1 MARLSRRAFIE
12 RTGMGFAAATTL
24 PSIDIQKNAAASE
37 TETHTSHILIS
48 LTVNGTVRTVKS
60 EAHWT
65 LAEVLR
71 DHLDLKGTKIGCDR
85 GQCGACTVLQDDKP
99 IYSCSTLAIWSN
111 ERKITTVE
119 GLTKNGKLDPLQ
131 NAFIENDGPQCGFCT
146 SGQLMAAKALLAK
159 NPNPTGE
166 EVKQAMVGNICRCSN
181 YNHYVTAVL
190 DAACKDVNRA

>member
-1 MARLSRRAFIE
+1 LARLSRRAFIE
-12 RTGMGFAAATTL
+12 RTSIGFAAVTTL
-24 PSIDIQKNAAASE
+24 PSIDVPQNE
-37 TETHTSHILIS
+37 TQSKPATRTSRILIS

-111 ERKITTVE
+111 GRKITTVE
-119 GLTKNGKLDPLQ
+119 GLAKNGKLDPLQ
-131 NAFIENDGPQCGFCT
+131 NAFIEHDGPQCGFCT

-159 NPNPTGE
+159 NQNPTSE
-166 EVKQAMVGNICRCSN
+166 EVKHAMVGNICRCSN

-190 DAACKDVNRA
+190 DAAGKDVNRA